1 MTCYK
6 LSTNSTTDWSQPPIG
21 RYTSP
26 ILIYPHP
33 HPPPENQKTETCLW
47 NRSEINK
54 HAMFR
59 RCNGRVSF
67 VAKKKKLSGREYVI
81 YMDSSYFRTMQHN
94 LIFPP
99 LRHGLLARSLRSY
112 IIQPEV
118 GRCKIGDFFFSTKDN
133 KRCESTFF
141 WTISCR
147 IRSTKIIL
155 SQQKVSRLYI
165 MNLKT
170 QSFQLQ
176 MIEGDSC
183 IYLKH

>member
-81 YMDSSYFRTMQHN
+81 YMDSSYLQQNHFEAAVWNKFMLSDIIWSHTHLVKALLINWEIQRIVLSEALFTIPKMQCDAKQWDPIGQGITFVWENIDGKPHSKT
-94 LIFPP
+94 
-99 LRHGLLARSLRSY
+99 HLL
-112 IIQPEV
+112 E
-118 GRCKIGDFFFSTKDN
+118 
-133 KRCESTFF
+133 
-141 WTISCR
+141 WTP
-147 IRSTKIIL
+147 
-155 SQQKVSRLYI
+155 
-165 MNLKT
+165 N
-170 QSFQLQ
+170 
-176 MIEGDSC
+176 
-183 IYLKH
+183 